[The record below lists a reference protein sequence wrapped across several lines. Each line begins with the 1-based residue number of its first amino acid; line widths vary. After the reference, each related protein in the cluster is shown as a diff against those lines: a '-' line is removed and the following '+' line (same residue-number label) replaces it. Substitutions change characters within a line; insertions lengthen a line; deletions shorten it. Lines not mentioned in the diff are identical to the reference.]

1 MTFDSSKIK
10 AIIVAI
16 LAIFAA
22 LYLGIT
28 AATAQFETIA
38 WVVGALTLAG
48 CLLLGKNIWMLIPFL
63 GSLHLTLMI
72 PGRPDTLLV
81 AQCLV
86 IGFSLLM
93 FLTRKLPF
101 HLRFSEIEW
110 WIALFFLCVLQ
121 AYLRNPVGLNMF
133 GGDQIGGR
141 PYFIFVLALLT
152 ALILCGMQVPATQLR
167 TALRLSILGGVLNFA
182 IGLLGFIW
190 APFGYWFGMASGQAG
205 APDVQQQAVDT
216 SRATRV
222 EFVRVLS
229 KTLALTVSSFRDP
242 LTAMFSIRWAPL
254 VLFSLALAAASGFR
268 NVVAAIGLTYLVGI
282 FYRGGIIPVIASS
295 IAAGLGLALLALVN
309 LAAPL
314 PPNIQRS
321 LSFLPGTWDE
331 SYVLSS
337 KSSTDWRVEMWKE
350 VLFTDRWIEN
360 KIFGDGLGFSA
371 RELAL
376 QGQMQEMK
384 RTTAMGMSGFDAA
397 REYVLIN
404 GDYHSGPVSAVRT
417 IGYVGLAV
425 MFLFQLRLA
434 VRAHRQIQR
443 CRGTDWFPIA
453 LFFGIPIIW
462 YPVFF
467 AFIFGGFGLDGI
479 AILMNA
485 GILRLLENNL
495 PLPSYSSTRRSLA
508 LPISQ
513 ANRQLPHSV

>member
-1 MTFDSSKIK
+1 MLNARSIQG
-10 AIIVAI
+10 III
-16 LAIFAA
+16 LIAGLFLATW
-22 LYLGIT
+22 LGLRIVT
-28 AATAQFETIA
+28 NQLETIIQVIA
-38 WVVGALTLAG
+38 TLVLIG
-48 CLLLGKNIWMLIPFL
+48 CLFLGRRIWLLIPFW
-63 GSLHLTLMI
+63 GSMQLTLMI

-81 AQCLV
+81 AQCMV

-93 FLTRKLPF
+93 FLARKLPF

-121 AYLRNPVGLNMF
+121 AYLRNPVGLSMF
-133 GGDQIGGR
+133 GGDQVGGR
-141 PYFIFVLALLT
+141 PYIIFVLALLT

-190 APFGYWFGMASGQAG
+190 APFGYWFGMASGQTG

-216 SRATRV
+216 SRATRI

-229 KTLALTVSSFRDP
+229 KTLALTVSSFRNP

-282 FYRGGIIPVIASS
+282 FYRGGIISVIASS
-295 IAAGLGLALLALVN
+295 IAACLGLALLALVN
-309 LAAPL
+309 LGAPL

-331 SYVLSS
+331 NYVLDSN
-337 KSSTDWRVEMWKE
+337 SSTDWRVEMWKE

-376 QGQMQEMK
+376 QGQMLEMK

-443 CRGTDWFPIA
+443 CRGTAWFPIA

-467 AFIFGGFGLDGI
+467 AFIFGGFGLDAI